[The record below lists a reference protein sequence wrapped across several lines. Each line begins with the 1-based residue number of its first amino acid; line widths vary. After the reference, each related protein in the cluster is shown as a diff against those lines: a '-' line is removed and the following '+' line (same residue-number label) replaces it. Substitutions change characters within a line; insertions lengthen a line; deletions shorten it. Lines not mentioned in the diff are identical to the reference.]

1 MLRISGHRDHP
12 FRNIAITDFG
22 VLITRFGHPD
32 HFDTERKHELLN
44 SWVLGAG

>member
-1 MLRISGHRDHP
+1 L
-12 FRNIAITDFG
+12 IAITDFG

-32 HFDTERKHELLN
+32 HFDTEPKHELLN